1 MHLLSCHNVIKK
13 ILALLTCAGMLSGC
27 DAQKSSPKILS
38 EASYPEEQTIVV
50 SADVANMDAV
60 AVSAPQEKEE
70 SAGRKLTEI
79 AGQATLP
86 AEKHKHKE
94 DGIADTDLQ
103 YVGRYRVNIP
113 CEDEFA
119 HCEKGSA
126 EFIINLLPDGTAH
139 RTFVYKGRVSNDSH
153 EELANRNYKKNT
165 WHYDEEHHQIIVKRI
180 EGIQFFYSIND
191 EQNLVIDRDKILNVD
206 KTNKNY
212 FSVKGHHAPEHN
224 YVMTKF

>member
-1 MHLLSCHNVIKK
+1 MKHKIFRKCKNRTVWSIANTAILAVLLMACSNQQKDDVSMHEDIQVASEATEPQKK
-13 ILALLTCAGMLSGC
+13 IT
-27 DAQKSSPKILS
+27 
-38 EASYPEEQTIVV
+38 V
-50 SADVANMDAV
+50 
-60 AVSAPQEKEE
+60 EKTQQDDEGE
-70 SAGRKLTEI
+70 KLTEA
-79 AGQATLP
+79 AGPAVTQAL
-86 AEKHKHKE
+86 E
-94 DGIADTDLQ
+94 DDHVAQVSNVSMPL
-103 YVGRYRVNIP
+103 VGRYHTEIN
-113 CEDEFA
+113 CEDKFA

-153 EELANRNYKKNT
+153 DELANRNYKKNT
-165 WHYDEEHHQIIVKRI
+165 WHYDEEHHQIVVQRV

-191 EQNLVIDRDKILNVD
+191 EQNLVIDRDQILNVD

>member
-1 MHLLSCHNVIKK
+1 MACSNQQKDDVSMHEDIQVASEATEPQKK
-13 ILALLTCAGMLSGC
+13 IT
-27 DAQKSSPKILS
+27 
-38 EASYPEEQTIVV
+38 EEKTQQ
-50 SADVANMDAV
+50 DD
-60 AVSAPQEKEE
+60 EGE
-70 SAGRKLTEI
+70 KLTEA
-79 AGQATLP
+79 AGPAVTQAL
-86 AEKHKHKE
+86 E
-94 DGIADTDLQ
+94 DDHVAQ
-103 YVGRYRVNIP
+103 VSNVSMPFVGRYHTEIN
-113 CEDEFA
+113 CEDKFA

>member
-1 MHLLSCHNVIKK
+1 MHEDIQVASEATEPQKK
-13 ILALLTCAGMLSGC
+13 IT
-27 DAQKSSPKILS
+27 
-38 EASYPEEQTIVV
+38 EEKTQQ
-50 SADVANMDAV
+50 DDKG
-60 AVSAPQEKEE
+60 E
-70 SAGRKLTEI
+70 KLTEA
-79 AGQATLP
+79 AGPTVTQAL
-86 AEKHKHKE
+86 E
-94 DGIADTDLQ
+94 DDHVAQ
-103 YVGRYRVNIP
+103 VSNVSMPFVGRYHTEIN
-113 CEDEFA
+113 CEDKFA

-153 EELANRNYKKNT
+153 DELANRNYKKNT
-165 WHYDEEHHQIIVKRI
+165 WHYDEEHHQIIVQRI

-191 EQNLVIDRDKILNVD
+191 EQNLVIDRDKILNID